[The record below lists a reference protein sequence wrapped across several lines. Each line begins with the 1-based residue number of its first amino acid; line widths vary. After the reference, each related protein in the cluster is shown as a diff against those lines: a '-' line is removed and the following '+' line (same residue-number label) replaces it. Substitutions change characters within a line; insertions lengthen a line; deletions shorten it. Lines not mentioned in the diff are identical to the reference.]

1 MQPTISI
8 SQDRRHLRTAP
19 ENRQRTNQ
27 LGAIVFS
34 QNKVGGSWE
43 RLRYPGVVQFQ
54 KRAILVRAVQR
65 KGNTAMAKDT
75 IHDINATTDYAADK
89 GHTEIDELRRQVKD
103 LTEKYGSMAQAKLSD
118 VKEKVQQNVGDI
130 EQQIRDK
137 PVQATL
143 IAAGVGFLVGAL
155 LSR

>member
-1 MQPTISI
+1 
-8 SQDRRHLRTAP
+8 
-19 ENRQRTNQ
+19 
-27 LGAIVFS
+27 
-34 QNKVGGSWE
+34 
-43 RLRYPGVVQFQ
+43 
-54 KRAILVRAVQR
+54 
-65 KGNTAMAKDT
+65 MAKDT

-89 GHTEIDELRRQVKD
+89 GQTEIDDLRRQVKD
-103 LTEKYGSMAQAKLSD
+103 LTDKYGSMAQRSFSD